1 MQAGKRR
8 LHEIAERMK
17 AELNSGATPT
27 GEHTTVRKLLR
38 WFGYE
43 RRGSWIV
50 ARIRA
55 ILAKLDLRIVPDFEY
70 EYIDGEILI
79 ELDKDATGV
88 QREPVDPTVRI
99 GMLPTSH
106 RRPTRVRPNDP
117 LDKATTIMLVRDFSQ
132 LPVMVNERDVKG
144 VISWRSIGS
153 ALTFGHEISEVR
165 ECMEPHRETT
175 VEAPFFNVIKD
186 IQEHGYVLVRDRD
199 KTISGIVTASDF
211 SVQFAQLAQPFLVI
225 GEIELHLRNLVSRF
239 TFEEM
244 ADASDD
250 SKRPIESSSDL
261 NFGAYIQLLEN
272 PDRWEKLGVR
282 VDRSTFIREL
292 EGVRETRNEVMHF
305 APDGPDPERVP
316 KLERVAIFLRKLTQ
330 DQRR

>member
-8 LHEIAERMK
+8 LHKIAESMK

-27 GEHTTVRKLLR
+27 GERTTVRELLN
-38 WFGYE
+38 WFGYV
-43 RRGSWIV
+43 RRGPWIV

-55 ILAKLDLRIVPDFEY
+55 MLAKLDLRIVPDFEH

-79 ELDKDATGV
+79 ELDMDATGV
-88 QREPVDPTVRI
+88 ERDPVDPTVRI
-99 GMLPTSH
+99 GVLPTSH
-106 RRPTRVRPNDP
+106 RRPTSVRPNDP
-117 LDKATTIMLVRDFSQ
+117 LDKATTIMLVEDFSQ

-144 VISWRSIGS
+144 MISWRSIGT
-153 ALTFGHEISEVR
+153 ALTFGHEINEVR
-165 ECMEPHRETT
+165 QCMEPHRETT

-225 GEIELHLRNLVSRF
+225 GEIELHLRNLVSKF
-239 TFEEM
+239 TLEEM
-244 ADASDD
+244 AEASDD
-250 SKRPIESSSDL
+250 PKRPIESSSDL
-261 NFGAYIQLLEN
+261 NFGAYVRLLAN
-272 PDRWEKLGVR
+272 PDRWERLGLR

-292 EGVRETRNEVMHF
+292 EHVRETRNEVMHF
-305 APDGPDPERVP
+305 TPDGLDPEDVP
-316 KLERVAIFLRKLTQ
+316 KLERVAMFLRKLTQ